1 MDELPV
7 KLATVEFRF
16 PNMHKLLKVH
26 QTQQNMFAIMRA
38 CKLFSAMFRREYG
51 ASLTCSE
58 PEYDEATRED
68 VLRVTGPAA
77 ADLETLRAALGI
89 ELAVAG
95 DAELCRPVPDIAKL
109 MKAPKITDEYRVST
123 PPLDGR
129 AWAGIP
135 G

>member
-77 ADLETLRAALGI
+77 AMNKFAEMALPPAALQ
-89 ELAVAG
+89 L
-95 DAELCRPVPDIAKL
+95 
-109 MKAPKITDEYRVST
+109 
-123 PPLDGR
+123 
-129 AWAGIP
+129 P
-135 G
+135 GGSS